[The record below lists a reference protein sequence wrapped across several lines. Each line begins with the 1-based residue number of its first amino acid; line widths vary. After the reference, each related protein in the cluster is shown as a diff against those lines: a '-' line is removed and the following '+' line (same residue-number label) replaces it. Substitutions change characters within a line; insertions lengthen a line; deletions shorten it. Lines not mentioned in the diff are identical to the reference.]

1 MKKKALSKVVFALT
15 TILLFTFVISA
26 YAVEQPIQFTDIDPE
41 SEIYRLVDAGIINGF
56 GDGTFRPEGSLTR
69 AQAAKIIN
77 LIFGYSEETL
87 PAGESEIGFTDVTPE
102 DWFSTHA
109 LVAQR
114 AGYIQGYPDGTFRE
128 KKEITRE
135 EACVIMV
142 RILELES
149 SELVDY
155 LQYTE
160 QITDPISNW
169 AKDDVALFLSLGFIE
184 PDEEG
189 RFYATKPM
197 TRNDFCMLML
207 NFYEEEAIDDEGS
220 ETPGTPSTPSTPTL
234 PGDTE
239 EDEVVESIRNVQNV
253 LGSLVLGDKYP
264 AASQQ
269 IVDNINDTFVEVLKD
284 AAAGTEITP
293 EYIKKEY
300 ASEISAVRNLWEG
313 LSEEDQ
319 ARFRGML
326 LSKLKY
332 ADIDT
337 LTTYFLG
344 Y

>member
-15 TILLFTFVISA
+15 TIFLFTFVISA
-26 YAVEQPIQFTDIDPE
+26 YAAEQPIQFTDIDPE

-114 AGYIQGYPDGTFRE
+114 AGYIQGILTVRLE

-160 QITDPISNW
+160 QITDNL
-169 AKDDVALFLSLGFIE
+169 KLG
-184 PDEEG
+184 EG
-189 RFYATKPM
+189 
-197 TRNDFCMLML
+197 
-207 NFYEEEAIDDEGS
+207 
-220 ETPGTPSTPSTPTL
+220 
-234 PGDTE
+234 
-239 EDEVVESIRNVQNV
+239 
-253 LGSLVLGDKYP
+253 
-264 AASQQ
+264 
-269 IVDNINDTFVEVLKD
+269 
-284 AAAGTEITP
+284 
-293 EYIKKEY
+293 
-300 ASEISAVRNLWEG
+300 
-313 LSEEDQ
+313 
-319 ARFRGML
+319 
-326 LSKLKY
+326 
-332 ADIDT
+332 
-337 LTTYFLG
+337 
-344 Y
+344 